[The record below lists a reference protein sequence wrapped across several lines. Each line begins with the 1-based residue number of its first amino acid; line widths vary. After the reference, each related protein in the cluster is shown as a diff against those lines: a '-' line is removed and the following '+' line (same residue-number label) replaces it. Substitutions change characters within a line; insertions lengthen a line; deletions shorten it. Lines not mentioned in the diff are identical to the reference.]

1 MLNIAE
7 LSKIK
12 VDDLSKFI
20 SSKISSL
27 DHQILLL
34 EYKSKNNLSF
44 GIFEN
49 KNLIAV
55 CPVSYEKKENYNIGT
70 FFNISLPFSSRINV
84 RTMPMMPLVSCPL
97 AFASFINTSIG

>member
-49 KNLIAV
+49 KNLIADMQLD
-55 CPVSYEKKENYNIGT
+55 NNGNICE
-70 FFNISLPFSSRINV
+70 
-84 RTMPMMPLVSCPL
+84 LV
-97 AFASFINTSIG
+97 NG